1 MIDYVGN
8 GNLSN
13 VQRAAETARGAAPSA
28 RSGPAVV
35 GSGRAPAASILIE
48 LASPEAPVRADRVTE
63 LRAAIAEGR
72 YVVSAERI
80 AKAMIG
86 E

>member
-1 MIDYVGN
+1 MIDSVGN

-13 VQRAAETARGAAPSA
+13 VQRAAETARGATPMA

-35 GSGRAPAASILIE
+35 GGGCAPAASILTE
-48 LASPEAPVRADRVTE
+48 LASPEAPVRADRVSE

-72 YVVSAERI
+72 YAVSAERI
-80 AKAMIG
+80 AKAMVG
-86 E
+86 